1 MDRLGDWLR
10 QFAVADAQL
19 MRRAAEEFVASGRS
33 IEELDEPGAAL
44 AAIVLALAK
53 ERKEA

>member
-53 ERKEA
+53 KEA